1 MMRIDGRKVVLDAGV
16 IATKK
21 RWPVRL
27 LLSML
32 LIILI
37 ALSIGPFS
45 LFKEGP
51 RNSRL
56 PLAFSEVAAQRLY
69 HEAGLAIPRAM
80 IGLPPGFP
88 RLAEDYGHLPPC
100 FIRGEPNPAV
110 TEDKAC
116 LTGLYRTADSRIPCS
131 FWREEICSAVNVP
144 IDIFEN
150 PRFMDI
156 VGGYADNM
164 CRFLRDYHDITVPAA
179 ERHQRS
185 PHPLSNAL
193 ALERSLTCSERYER
207 PLMSEDSRNFWR
219 RNRPRLLVRERDGSI
234 SKEIEL
240 KLGFANSQR

>member
-1 MMRIDGRKVVLDAGV
+1 MALDTGMNA
-16 IATKK
+16 AMK
-21 RWPVRL
+21 RWLVRL
-27 LLSML
+27 LISML

-37 ALSIGPFS
+37 ALSTGPFS
-45 LFKEGP
+45 LFKEGT
-51 RNSRL
+51 RNSML

-100 FIRGEPNPAV
+100 FIRGEPNSAV

-116 LTGLYRTADSRIPCS
+116 LTGLYDATADSRIPCS
-131 FWREEICSAVNVP
+131 FWREEICNAVNVP
-144 IDIFEN
+144 IDLFEN

-164 CRFLRDYHDITVPAA
+164 CQFLRDYHDITAPAS

-185 PHPLSNAL
+185 PIQRSTAL
-193 ALERSLTCSERYER
+193 ALQRSLTCSERYER
-207 PLMSEDSRNFWR
+207 PLMSEETRNYWR
-219 RNRPRLLVRERDGSI
+219 RNRPILLVRERDGTI

-240 KLGFANSQR
+240 KLRFANSHP